1 MANLKAIR
9 NRLSSVKSTR
19 QITSAMKMVAAA
31 KLRKAQDAIVQLRP
45 YANKLDEILVGL
57 NTALRDTETENIYAE
72 RKKKGEKTLLVI
84 VTSNKGL
91 CGAFNA
97 NVIRETKRLMAEKF
111 SGQVRGGNLWFMP
124 IGKKGNDIL
133 KKLKAKILEDHND
146 IYKNLTFDRTKE
158 IADRLIQIY
167 LSGEFDRIE
176 IIYNQ
181 FKNAAV
187 QRLTEEVFL
196 PVSTAPADKKET
208 VLNDYIYEPD
218 QVSIVSE
225 LIPKALRIQL
235 HKALLDSYAAEL
247 GARMTAMHQATDNA
261 TDLIR
266 ELTLQYNK
274 ARQAS
279 ITNQLLEVASGAEA
293 LKGQ

>member
-9 NRLSSVKSTR
+9 VRLSSVKSTR

-45 YANKLDEILVGL
+45 YADKLNEIQAGL
-57 NTALRDTETENIYAE
+57 SAALRDTEIENVYAE
-72 RKKKGEKTLLVI
+72 RKKGSGKILLVV

-97 NVIRETKRLMAEKF
+97 NVLRETRRIMSEKYGDLMKRGDLD
-111 SGQVRGGNLWFMP
+111 V
-124 IGKKGNDIL
+124 ITVGKKANDSL
-133 KKLKAKILEDHND
+133 RKLKCNIIADHSD
-146 IYKNLTFDRTKE
+146 LYSGLTFEKVAAL
-158 IADRLIQIY
+158 ADRLMQLY
-167 LSGEFDRIE
+167 VTKEYDTVE
-176 IIYNQ
+176 IVYNQ

-187 QRLTEEVFL
+187 QKLTDEVYL
-196 PVSTAPADKKET
+196 PVTMNVSGAAAAAPA
-208 VLNDYIYEPD
+208 DYIYEPD

-225 LIPKALRIQL
+225 LIPKTLRIKL
-235 HKALLDSYAAEL
+235 YRSILDSFAAEH

-279 ITNQLLEVASGAEA
+279 ITNQLLEVVSGAEA
-293 LKGQ
+293 LNG

>member
-9 NRLSSVKSTR
+9 VRLSSVKSTR

-45 YANKLDEILVGL
+45 YADKLSEIQAGL
-57 NTALRDTETENIYAE
+57 SASLRDTEIENIYAG
-72 RKKKGEKTLLVI
+72 RKKGNGKVLLVV

-97 NVIRETKRLMAEKF
+97 NVLREARRVMSEKY
-111 SGQVRGGNLWFMP
+111 GDLVKKGDLAVMTV
-124 IGKKGNDIL
+124 GKKANDSL
-133 KKLKAKILEDHND
+133 KKLKCNIVADHSD
-146 IYKNLTFDRTKE
+146 LYSGLTFERVAAL
-158 IADRLIQIY
+158 ADRLMQLY
-167 LSGEFDRIE
+167 VTKEYDTIE
-176 IIYNQ
+176 IVYNQ
-181 FKNAAV
+181 FRNAAV
-187 QRLTEEVFL
+187 QKLTDEVYL
-196 PVSTAPADKKET
+196 PVTMNVTASAAAAPAD
-208 VLNDYIYEPD
+208 YICEPD

-225 LIPKALRIQL
+225 LIPKTLRIKL
-235 HKALLDSYAAEL
+235 YRALLDSFAAEH
-247 GARMTAMHQATDNA
+247 GARMTAMHLATDNA

-279 ITNQLLEVASGAEA
+279 ITNQLLEVVSGAEA
-293 LKGQ
+293 LNG

>member
-9 NRLSSVKSTR
+9 VRLSSVKSTR

-45 YANKLDEILVGL
+45 YADKLNEIQAGL
-57 NTALRDTETENIYAE
+57 SAALRDTETENIYAE
-72 RKKKGEKTLLVI
+72 RKKGSGKVLLVV

-97 NVIRETKRLMAEKF
+97 NVLRETRRIMSEKYGDLVKRGDLA
-111 SGQVRGGNLWFMP
+111 V
-124 IGKKGNDIL
+124 ITVGKKAHDSL
-133 KKLKAKILEDHND
+133 RKLTCNIIADHSD
-146 IYKNLTFDRTKE
+146 LYTGLTFDRVAAL
-158 IADRLIQIY
+158 ADRLMQHY
-167 LSGEFDRIE
+167 VTKEYDTIE
-176 IIYNQ
+176 IVYNQ
-181 FKNAAV
+181 FRNAAI
-187 QRLTEEVFL
+187 QNLTDEVYL
-196 PVSTAPADKKET
+196 PVTMNVSGGTAAAPA
-208 VLNDYIYEPD
+208 DYIYEPD

-225 LIPKALRIQL
+225 LIPKTLRIKL
-235 HKALLDSYAAEL
+235 YRALLDSFAAEH

-266 ELTLQYNK
+266 DLTLQYNK

-279 ITNQLLEVASGAEA
+279 ITNQLLEVVSGAEA
-293 LKGQ
+293 LNG

>member
-9 NRLSSVKSTR
+9 VRLSSVKSTR

-45 YANKLDEILVGL
+45 YADKLNEIQAGL
-57 NTALRDTETENIYAE
+57 SAALRDTEIENIYAE
-72 RKKKGEKTLLVI
+72 RKTGNGKVLLVI

-97 NVIRETKRLMAEKF
+97 NVIREAKRLMSEKYGDQ
-111 SGQVRGGNLWFMP
+111 SRRGDLAVMTV
-124 IGKKGNDIL
+124 GKKAHDAM
-133 KKLKAKILEDHND
+133 KKLKCNILADRSD
-146 IYKNLTFDRTKE
+146 LYTGLSFDRVAAL
-158 IADRLIQIY
+158 ADRLMQLYISKEY
-167 LSGEFDRIE
+167 DTIE
-176 IIYNQ
+176 LVYNK

-187 QRLTEEVFL
+187 QKLTVETYL
-196 PVSTAPADKKET
+196 PVRMSSPEGGKTATA
-208 VLNDYIYEPD
+208 DYIYEPD
-218 QVSIVSE
+218 QISIVSE
-225 LIPKALRIQL
+225 LIPKTLRTQL
-235 HKALLDSYAAEL
+235 YRALLDSFAAEQ

-266 ELTLQYNK
+266 DLTLQYNK

-279 ITNQLLEVASGAEA
+279 ITNQLLEVVSGAEA
-293 LKGQ
+293 LNG